1 MKISDI
7 CLIKIKNMPVITETI
22 IKGTVKNIDI
32 EGRYCGMGRV
42 VMAFGCREERLLP
55 MYRVPCGSLK

>member
-1 MKISDI
+1 MKISDV

-32 EGRYCGMGRV
+32 E
-42 VMAFGCREERLLP
+42 VMNGGIVGWE
-55 MYRVPCGSLK
+55 G